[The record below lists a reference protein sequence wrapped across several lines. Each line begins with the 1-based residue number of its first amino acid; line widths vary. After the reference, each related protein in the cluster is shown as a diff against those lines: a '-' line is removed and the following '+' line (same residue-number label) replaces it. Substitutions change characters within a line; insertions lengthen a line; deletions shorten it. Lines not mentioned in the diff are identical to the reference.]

1 MNLKHTITAALA
13 AGFLLAGT
21 AAADTLR
28 GEVYRVTQGDVY
40 IEMPN
45 HTVARVPAETA
56 YFYVNG
62 ERTLWNSL
70 RRGQNVLVDYT
81 PVYGFQRYYHSED
94 DSNAESVYF
103 LDVDTADVDE
113 YIEYDGKVYRRVDL

>member
-1 MNLKHTITAALA
+1 MKLKQMITATLA
-13 AGFLLAGT
+13 AGFLLAGA

-28 GEVYRVTQGDVY
+28 GEVYQVTEGDVY

-45 HTVARVPAETA
+45 HSVARVPAETA

-62 ERTLWNSL
+62 EKTLWTSL

-81 PVYGFQRYYHSED
+81 PVYGFQRYYHSD
-94 DSNAESVYF
+94 DDTTAESVYF